1 MCDRQLSFNIS
12 HSVKRVTTL
21 REYAEFCA
29 TEFKYILKH
38 CESRWLLRR
47 AISHTSDMWDPL
59 LSYFT
64 SHADI
69 EKFGKVH
76 SIFKLLNDPLLKYG
90 LISSEHIK
98 CF

>member
-1 MCDRQLSFNIS
+1 
-12 HSVKRVTTL
+12 
-21 REYAEFCA
+21 
-29 TEFKYILKH
+29 
-38 CESRWLLRR
+38 
-47 AISHTSDMWDPL
+47 MWDPL